1 MDTIEKSNLNRQFLF
16 RSRDVGKAKSA
27 AAAAAAARMNPS
39 LRIRPLEK
47 KVGADTEAF
56 FDEDFWESVDCVV
69 NALDNVE
76 ARLYVDTKCVD
87 FARPLL
93 ESGTLGTK
101 GNTQVVLPFQSESY
115 GSSVDPE
122 DGSIPLCTLKH
133 HPYLIEHTVHWAR
146 DTFDGLFQARP
157 RNAERL
163 LKACGSPGEEAVV
176 MQELRG
182 QGAFS
187 CWQSLRD
194 ARLDLEE
201 EVPETFGDCLQ
212 WAKEQ
217 FASFFHNSAEE
228 LLKQH
233 PLGSTDDEGDPFW
246 TGVRRPPSPLK
257 LDSANLL
264 HREFV
269 WWASVLRAG
278 VYGVEVP
285 RSVRDLQAPVAST

>member
-1 MDTIEKSNLNRQFLF
+1 GEDVTAASAAASGDSSSDAAVVEGAAAAAEGDGGDGGNEDDGEEMSGGIIVTDMDTIEKSNLNRQFLF

-27 AAAAAAARMNPS
+27 AAAAAAARMNPA

-146 DTFDGLFQARP
+146 DTFDGLFQ
-157 RNAERL
+157 
-163 LKACGSPGEEAVV
+163 
-176 MQELRG
+176 
-182 QGAFS
+182 
-187 CWQSLRD
+187 
-194 ARLDLEE
+194 
-201 EVPETFGDCLQ
+201 
-212 WAKEQ
+212 
-217 FASFFHNSAEE
+217 
-228 LLKQH
+228 
-233 PLGSTDDEGDPFW
+233 
-246 TGVRRPPSPLK
+246 
-257 LDSANLL
+257 
-264 HREFV
+264 
-269 WWASVLRAG
+269 
-278 VYGVEVP
+278 
-285 RSVRDLQAPVAST
+285 